1 MSGLY
6 SAAIFDLSNH
16 PQKLWRRDAPDY
28 FAAEPWENIVFQF
41 AQNVLLVDIG
51 PNGGLSV
58 KPFSGNGLERV
69 LNLVSALPVIIF
81 AHNARVDALGD

>member
-51 PNGGLSV
+51 PNHGLSV
-58 KPFSGNGLERV
+58 KPFSGHVLECV
-69 LNLVSALPVIIF
+69 LGIRNLLLAFIF
-81 AHNARVDALGD
+81 PHNAWVDALGD

>member
-6 SAAIFDLSNH
+6 CAAIFDLSDH
-16 PQKLWRRDAPDY
+16 PQKLWRRDASDY

-51 PNGGLSV
+51 PNDGLFV
-58 KPFSGNGLERV
+58 KPFSGHGLECV
-69 LNLVSALPVIIF
+69 LGIGILLLAVIF
-81 AHNARVDALGD
+81 PHNAWVDALGN